1 MILHA
6 IFDTL
11 YGWWGVA
18 GITVIFCVALGYFVP
33 SLRLSMIAIAGA
45 AIWLASAFTKGW
57 AAAKADDQRKTEEA
71 IQKARAEYDQI
82 DARPDTTDDV
92 ANRLRGG
99 NF

>member
-1 MILHA
+1 MIHF

-18 GITVIFCVALGYFVP
+18 GITVLVCVAVGYFIP
-33 SLRLSMIAIAGA
+33 SLRLSMIAVGGA

-57 AAAKADDQRKTEEA
+57 AAAKRDDRAKTEAA
-71 IQKARAEYDQI
+71 IKKVNEDYDHI
-82 DARPDTTDDV
+82 ETRPDSPDTV
-92 ANRLRGG
+92 ADRLRRG

>member
-1 MILHA
+1 MIHA

-18 GITVIFCVALGYFVP
+18 GIMVIVCVAVGYLVP
-33 SLRLSMIAIAGA
+33 SLRLSMIAVGGA

-57 AAAKADDQRKTEEA
+57 AAAKKDDKRRTDEA
-71 IQKARAEYDQI
+71 VAKARKEYDAI
-82 DARPDTTDDV
+82 DARPDTPADV
-92 ANRLRGG
+92 ADRLRRG